1 MCEKIVNQIAA
12 AQHCNKPRHIAY
24 NVYSLDRIKSSLMES
39 MMDKKADFQLNGQM
53 VMGMIIIGLGVL
65 FLLGNL
71 FDFDIG
77 AFFWPFVL
85 IGTGV
90 WILVRPK
97 MMDGDTAVTQR
108 LLGEI
113 DRTGNWAVQ
122 NEEFQSF
129 IADTTLDLTKA
140 DLPKGLTQFR
150 FMNFV
155 GDIELFVPEGVGVS
169 VSSSAF
175 VNEISINGDK
185 EETILGGLHRQ
196 TENYDHATTQI
207 KVDASGFVN
216 EIKVRVI

>member
-1 MCEKIVNQIAA
+1 
-12 AQHCNKPRHIAY
+12 
-24 NVYSLDRIKSSLMES
+24 
-39 MMDKKADFQLNGQM
+39 MDKKADFQPNGQM
-53 VMGMIIIGLGVL
+53 IFGMIVIGLGVL
-65 FLLGNL
+65 LLLGNL

-77 AFFWPFVL
+77 AFFWPLLL
-85 IGTGV
+85 IGAGV
-90 WILVRPK
+90 WLLVRPK
-97 MMDGDTAVTQR
+97 MMSGETAVTQR

-140 DLPKGLTQFR
+140 DIPKGLTHFR
-150 FMNFV
+150 FLNFV

-169 VSSSAF
+169 ISSSAF
-175 VNEISINGDK
+175 VSEISINGSK
-185 EETILGGLHRQ
+185 EESIFGGLHRQ
-196 TENYDHATTQI
+196 TENYDHAAKQI